1 MTREAT
7 VFIVDDDAS
16 VRRSLERLLRASGFH
31 VESFDSGEHYLEREP
46 FGGLG
51 CVLLDINMPGVSGI
65 ELQQRLQDRGDTVP
79 IVFLTGHGD
88 IPTSVRA
95 MKKGA
100 QDFLTKPIDVDD
112 LVPVI
117 EDALLRHREILADD
131 SERMQIKARL
141 ETLTP
146 REREVMGE
154 LITGAPNKVI
164 ADRLGI
170 AVKTVKVH
178 RARVMDKMAVRS
190 VAELVHL
197 LHVADP

>member
-95 MKKGA
+95 MKRGA